1 MNVMLSQ
8 FYADIHLQTIAWLN
22 YEQCQQ
28 CSQISG
34 LGENCS
40 YRNEHGHR
48 SNVNLSEIIINLSEH
63 FSKHLHQDPLVLV
76 STVIF

>member
-8 FYADIHLQTIAWLN
+8 FYADIQLQTIAWLN

-48 SNVNLSEIIINLSEH
+48 SNVNLSEITRFFATFNTED
-63 FSKHLHQDPLVLV
+63 FSKHQHIRR
-76 STVIF
+76 S

>member
-40 YRNEHGHR
+40 YRNEHGHQ
-48 SNVNLSEIIINLSEH
+48 SNVNLSEIMRCFCDFQHRKL
-63 FSKHLHQDPLVLV
+63 QQT
-76 STVIF
+76 STPRS

>member
-48 SNVNLSEIIINLSEH
+48 SNVNLSEIMRCFCNFQHRKL
-63 FSKHLHQDPLVLV
+63 QQT
-76 STVIF
+76 STPRS